1 MTAEEER
8 GEEPYLIEVHEEGED
23 ARACS
28 HGETCRRDCAWRRR
42 AARVCPAESRRP
54 CFGRGAA
61 GRTGPARTAPT
72 VMRPPA
78 SVPGR
83 ARGALLLGGARDL
96 EVLAVVVRRA
106 WGVVINSELWRT
118 LEVRH
123 RRAFIATYPIHV
135 RRAGQVDMATNPS

>member
-1 MTAEEER
+1 MTAEEKR
-8 GEEPYLIEVHEEGED
+8 GEEPHLIQVHEEGED
-23 ARACS
+23 ARACYHS
-28 HGETCRRDCAWRRR
+28 ETCRRDGGRVEEGE
-42 AARVCPAESRRP
+42 AARVCPAESRQP
-54 CFGRGAA
+54 CSGRGAA

-106 WGVVINSELWRT
+106 WGSN
-118 LEVRH
+118 
-123 RRAFIATYPIHV
+123 
-135 RRAGQVDMATNPS
+135 